1 MATNRQIVLDNRPDG
16 EATTSNFKLVT
27 SETPALADGQV
38 LVRHHYLSLDPYMRG
53 RMNESK
59 SYAAS
64 QALGEVMIGG
74 TVGEVVESRSPK
86 FKPGDQVVGMGG
98 WQEYSVVDADA
109 PGMLRKVDTTHV
121 PLSFYLGAV
130 GMPGVTAW
138 YGLVKII
145 NPKPGCTVVVSAAS
159 GAVGSAYAALAKAR
173 GCRVVGIAGGP
184 EKCRYAVEELH
195 FDACI
200 DYRVHGDVKSM
211 SQALKQ
217 ACPDGI
223 DGYFENVGGYILDAV
238 LLRTNA
244 FARIAVCG
252 MIAGYDGA
260 PLPLQ
265 NPTLILI
272 NRLTI
277 EGFIVSE
284 HMEVW
289 PEALKE
295 LGTLVAQGKLK
306 PRESVAQGLQAA
318 PEAFLGLL
326 KGKNFGK
333 QLVKLTSGDGNGCN
347 ARGFQP
353 AAATGG
359 HQSVQHQPAPAR
371 RGALQ
376 RAGCRSGTPEGGG
389 RVGWQRHH
397 AKRGAPGQRAPAA
410 AAHP

>member
-1 MATNRQIVLDNRPDG
+1 MIQNRQVLLDNRPEG
-16 EATTSNFKLVT
+16 EATASNFKLVT
-27 SETPALADGQV
+27 TDTPALADGQV
-38 LVRHHYLSLDPYMRG
+38 LVRHHFLSLDPYMRG
-53 RMNESK
+53 RMNDSK

-64 QALGEVMIGG
+64 QPLGEVMIGG
-74 TVGEVVESRSPK
+74 TVGEVVDSRHPK
-86 FKPGDQVVGMGG
+86 FKAGDQVVGMGG
-98 WQEYSVVDADA
+98 WQEYSVVDGNT

-145 NPKPGCTVVVSAAS
+145 APKPGATVVVSAAT
-159 GAVGSAYAALAKAR
+159 GAVGSAFAALAKAR
-173 GCRVVGIAGGP
+173 GLRVVGIAGGP
-184 EKCRYAVEELH
+184 EKCKYAVEELH
-195 FDACI
+195 FDECI
-200 DYRVHGDVKSM
+200 DYRQHPDVKTM
-211 SQALKQ
+211 SKALKD
-217 ACPDGI
+217 ACPNGI

-244 FARIAVCG
+244 FARIALCG
-252 MIAGYDGA
+252 MIAGYDGQ

-265 NPTLILI
+265 NPALILV

-295 LGTLVAQGKLK
+295 LGTLVATGKLK
-306 PRESVAQGLQAA
+306 PRETIAEGIESA

-333 QLVKLTSGDGNGCN
+333 QLVKLI
-347 ARGFQP
+347 
-353 AAATGG
+353 
-359 HQSVQHQPAPAR
+359 
-371 RGALQ
+371 
-376 RAGCRSGTPEGGG
+376 
-389 RVGWQRHH
+389 
-397 AKRGAPGQRAPAA
+397 
-410 AAHP
+410 